1 MRDVFIIGTGTVH
14 FGRYP
19 HLLLEDF
26 AGDAVREALGDSGVS
41 RDEID
46 MAVFSHSNGGR
57 VAGQRVLREL
67 SLTGMPI
74 LNVENACAGGGTSL
88 HVGWMGVAS
97 GLHDV
102 ALVVGMEKM
111 EKGLIPA
118 NPGEYEA
125 FLGKTLPAKY
135 ALRASRHM
143 QTYGLTTEQLAM
155 VSVKNHHAGAL
166 NPIAHYQEEVTLQ
179 QVLDSRP
186 VADPLTLL
194 QCCPT
199 TDGAA
204 AVIIASAEVTFR
216 GGRNPVRIAASVLKS
231 GIYRNPTK
239 DSSASDDDLAERAGK
254 SAYEMAGIS
263 PSDIDVAE
271 VHDAFTIGEILAYE
285 NLGFCA
291 RGEGGKLVEEGVTA
305 LGGRLPVNTSGGRLS
320 MGHPLGATGV
330 AQVVELTRQLQ
341 GRSGARQ
348 VEGATTALAHVQG
361 GSTPGIGT
369 GAAAVHI
376 LTTEPYDTH
385 DAD

>member
-1 MRDVFIIGTGTVH
+1 MRDVFIIGTGMVP

-19 HLLLEDF
+19 DLLLEDF
-26 AGDAVREALGDSGVS
+26 AKEAVTEAVGDAGLGVERFDV
-41 RDEID
+41 
-46 MAVFSHSNGGR
+46 AVFSHSNGGR

-88 HVGWMGVAS
+88 HVGWMAVAS
-97 GLHDV
+97 GLQDI

-111 EKGLIPA
+111 ERGLIPP
-118 NPGEYEA
+118 NPGEYES

-135 ALRASRHM
+135 ALRARKHM
-143 QTYGLTTEQLAM
+143 QHYGLTIEQLAQ
-155 VSVKNHHAGAL
+155 VSVKNHFAGAL
-166 NPIAHYQEEVTLQ
+166 NPNAHYQQEVTLEE
-179 QVLDSRP
+179 VLASRP
-186 VADPLTLL
+186 IAEPLTLL

-204 AVIIASAEVTFR
+204 ALVIASAEVAERLGRR
-216 GGRNPVRIAASVLKS
+216 GVRIAASVLKS
-231 GIYRNPTK
+231 GIYRN
-239 DSSASDDDLAERAGK
+239 SSTDATSSDDDLAERAGAA
-254 SAYEMAGIS
+254 AYEMAALG
-263 PSDIDVAE
+263 PLDIDVAE

-285 NLGFCA
+285 NLGFCE
-291 RGEGGKLVEEGVTA
+291 RGEGGRLVDEGVTA

-330 AQVVELTRQLQ
+330 AQVVELTRQLE
-341 GRSGARQ
+341 GRAGARQ
-348 VEGATTALAHVQG
+348 VLHARTALAHVQG

-376 LTTEPYDTH
+376 LTTTETTGVR
-385 DAD
+385 

>member
-1 MRDVFIIGTGTVH
+1 MRDVFIIGTGMVP

-19 HLLLEDF
+19 ELLLEDF
-26 AGDAVREALGDSGVS
+26 TKDAVTEAVDDAGLGAERFDV
-41 RDEID
+41 
-46 MAVFSHSNGGR
+46 AVFSHSNGGR

-88 HVGWMGVAS
+88 HVGWLAVAS
-97 GLHDV
+97 GLHDI

-111 EKGLIPA
+111 ERGLIPP
-118 NPGEYEA
+118 NPGEYES

-135 ALRASRHM
+135 ALRARKHM
-143 QTYGLTTEQLAM
+143 QHYGLTVEQLAQ
-155 VSVKNHHAGAL
+155 VSVKNHFAGAL
-166 NPIAHYQEEVTLQ
+166 NPNAHYQQEVTLEE
-179 QVLDSRP
+179 VLASRP
-186 VADPLTLL
+186 IAEPLTLL

-204 AVIIASAEVTFR
+204 ALVIASAEVAERLGRR
-216 GGRNPVRIAASVLKS
+216 GVRIAASILKS
-231 GIYRNPTK
+231 GIYRN
-239 DSSASDDDLAERAGK
+239 SSTDATASDDDLAERAGGA
-254 SAYEMAGIS
+254 AYEMAGLG

-285 NLGFCA
+285 NLGFCE
-291 RGEGGKLVEEGVTA
+291 RGGGGRLVDEGVTA

-330 AQVVELTRQLQ
+330 AQVVELTRQLE
-341 GRSGARQ
+341 GRCGARQ
-348 VEGATTALAHVQG
+348 VPRARTALAHVQG

-369 GAAAVHI
+369 GAATVHI
-376 LTTEPYDTH
+376 LTTEETTELP
-385 DAD
+385 

>member
-1 MRDVFIIGTGTVH
+1 MRDVFIIGTGIVP

-19 HLLLEDF
+19 DLLLEDF
-26 AGDAVREALGDSGVS
+26 AKEAVTEAVGDAGLGA
-41 RDEID
+41 RRFD
-46 MAVFSHSNGGR
+46 MAVFGHSNGGR

-88 HVGWMGVAS
+88 HVGWMAIAS
-97 GLHDV
+97 GLHDL

-111 EKGLIPA
+111 ERGLIPP
-118 NPGEYEA
+118 NPGEYES

-135 ALRASRHM
+135 ALRARKHM
-143 QTYGLTTEQLAM
+143 QRYGLTIEQLAQ
-155 VSVKNHHAGAL
+155 VSVKNHFAGAL
-166 NPIAHYQEEVTLQ
+166 NPNAHYQQEVTLEE
-179 QVLDSRP
+179 VLASRP
-186 VADPLTLL
+186 IAEPLTLL

-204 AVIIASAEVTFR
+204 ALVIASADVADQLGRR
-216 GGRNPVRIAASVLKS
+216 GVRIAASVLKS
-231 GIYRNPTK
+231 GIYRN
-239 DSSASDDDLAERAGK
+239 SSTDATASDDDLAERAAAA
-254 SAYEMAGIS
+254 AYEMAGLG
-263 PSDIDVAE
+263 PRDIDVAE

-285 NLGFCA
+285 NLGFCE
-291 RGEGGKLVEEGVTA
+291 RGEGGRLVDDGVTA

-341 GRSGARQ
+341 GRAGARQ
-348 VEGATTALAHVQG
+348 VPRARIALAHVQG

-376 LTTEPYDTH
+376 LTTEETTSAH
-385 DAD
+385 

>member
-1 MRDVFIIGTGTVH
+1 MRDVFIIGTGIVP

-19 HLLLEDF
+19 DLLLEDF
-26 AGDAVREALGDSGVS
+26 AKEAVTEAVGDAGLGA
-41 RDEID
+41 RRFD
-46 MAVFSHSNGGR
+46 MAVFGHSNGGR

-88 HVGWMGVAS
+88 HVGWMAIAS
-97 GLHDV
+97 GLHDL

-111 EKGLIPA
+111 ERGLIPP
-118 NPGEYEA
+118 NPGEYES

-135 ALRASRHM
+135 ALRARKHM
-143 QTYGLTTEQLAM
+143 QRYGLTIEQLAQ
-155 VSVKNHHAGAL
+155 VSVKNHFAGAL
-166 NPIAHYQEEVTLQ
+166 NPNAHYQQEVTLEE
-179 QVLDSRP
+179 VLASRP
-186 VADPLTLL
+186 IAEPLTLL

-204 AVIIASAEVTFR
+204 ALVIASADVADQLGRR
-216 GGRNPVRIAASVLKS
+216 GVRIAASVLKS
-231 GIYRNPTK
+231 GIYRN
-239 DSSASDDDLAERAGK
+239 SSTDATASDDDLAERAAAA
-254 SAYEMAGIS
+254 AYEMAGLG
-263 PSDIDVAE
+263 PRDIDVAE

-285 NLGFCA
+285 NLGFCE
-291 RGEGGKLVEEGVTA
+291 RGEGGRLVDEGVTA

-341 GRSGARQ
+341 GRAGARQ
-348 VEGATTALAHVQG
+348 VPRARIALAHVQG

-376 LTTEPYDTH
+376 LTTEETTSAH
-385 DAD
+385 